1 MPEPADLP
9 DYALRNR
16 AVWTISNA
24 RFTAENA
31 RDSWAQHRIYWG
43 VFKVPEDEVQV
54 LPDERGL
61 DVIELGCGTAYFGAW
76 FKKGGARRVVGVDIT
91 PAQLDSARRL
101 NTKYGVGLELVEA
114 NAEATGLPVLRR
126 IHVGGVG
133 ADVAV
138 RRDVARA
145 KATLKRRLIRAP
157 PALRRAD
164 YHRAASTVRLPT
176 RRSERWD
183 LRDEIVT
190 QTYLAAELVWN
201 PEPSLLLDD
210 GARTKRYP
218 AIGEAGWRR

>member
-1 MPEPADLP
+1 MSESDLP
-9 DYALRNR
+9 EYVKVNR
-16 AVWTISNA
+16 DHWTKNNAAYTDGRAEHAWKEQEIS
-24 RFTAENA
+24 
-31 RDSWAQHRIYWG
+31 WG
-43 VFKVPEDEVQV
+43 VWNTPESEVNV
-54 LPDERGL
+54 LPDVRGK
-61 DVIELGCGTAYFGAW
+61 DVVELGCGTAYVSAW
-76 FKKGGARRVVGVDIT
+76 LKRRGARRVVGVDIT

-133 ADVAV
+133 VDVAV

-145 KATLKRRLIRAP
+145 KAKLKRRLIRAP